1 MSRLSAAKKR
11 RKLRRQIVLGQA
23 EGGRK
28 IILPQS
34 VRQYGMHI
42 IGAPGRGKSKLMEWL
57 IRQDILN
64 GEGLCLLDPH
74 GSLYADIVE
83 WCAATGL
90 LDQRQNILLFEPSSE
105 GWTFGF
111 NPLRLGTE
119 NRAQVADAIDAIVK
133 SIAQIWG
140 SEDLSRTPR
149 LYRRLPAVLYAA
161 WAHGMTLPEAVE
173 LCRRTSKQTY
183 LTEHVPDPHFRD
195 EWREFNA
202 LDRRDFVD
210 TFESSHNR
218 LTPFVKNPL
227 LRLMCSQRE
236 VILDFKRVMD
246 EGGVILVNLSG
257 LSEDS
262 KRLIGMLMLND
273 LYNKG
278 ILREPNK
285 SRPFHVYMD
294 EAYYFVNDDL
304 ERIAVGLRKFGVWMT
319 LAHHHLSQL
328 EKAGESVY
336 KAVMLLGN
344 RVVFGGLEIEDA
356 EVLASTIF
364 LGELDLENPK
374 EKSARPVVVGHVR
387 TWLENHSRSETH
399 SATSGTSGSESVTE
413 SPEGD
418 ELSASTSSGWSSSST
433 ASQSWTEGAGQTLE
447 PVLRWLPTQWY
458 SMPEQVY
465 RAMDRLVNN
474 PVQHAIVKLH
484 GKRSERIKTP
494 TVKRTPITGEYV
506 EEAKKRAYGR
516 AHFAQLTERAESEV
530 RAWKEGLEKKSKP
543 QEPDSFLE

>member
-1 MSRLSAAKKR
+1 
-11 RKLRRQIVLGQA
+11 
-23 EGGRK
+23 
-28 IILPQS
+28 
-34 VRQYGMHI
+34 MHI
-42 IGAPGRGKSKLMEWL
+42 IGAPGRGKSKFMEEL
-57 IRQDILN
+57 IRQDILS

-74 GSLYADIVE
+74 GSLYDDVVE

-90 LDQRQNILLFEPSSE
+90 LDKRDNILLFDPAAE

-111 NPLRLGTE
+111 NPLNLGT
-119 NRAQVADAIDAIVK
+119 RDPARVADAIDAIVK
-133 SIAQIWG
+133 AIAHIWG

-149 LYRRLPAVLYAA
+149 LYRRLPAILYAA

-173 LCRRTSKQTY
+173 LCRKTSKQTH
-183 LTEHVPDPHFRD
+183 LTEDVPDEHFRA

-202 LDRRDFVD
+202 LDVRDFVD

-227 LRLMCSQRE
+227 LRLMCGQRA

-246 EGGVILVNLSG
+246 QGGVLLVNLGG

-273 LYNKG
+273 IYNKG
-278 ILREPNK
+278 ILREPNR

-304 ERIAVGLRKFGVWMT
+304 ERIAVGLRKFGVWLT

-328 EKAGESVY
+328 EKAGRSVY

-344 RVVFGGLEIEDA
+344 RVVFGGLETEDA
-356 EVLASTIF
+356 EILANKIF
-364 LGELDLENPK
+364 LGELDLEDPK
-374 EKSARPVVVGHVR
+374 PKSHRPVVVGHIR
-387 TWLENHSRSETH
+387 TWLRNWS
-399 SATSGTSGSESVTE
+399 TSQASSTTTGDSGGRSVTTA
-413 SPEGD
+413 PDD
-418 ELSASTSSGWSSSST
+418 ELSETETEGWSTSTTVSESWS
-433 ASQSWTEGAGQTLE
+433 EGTSETLQ

-458 SMPEQVY
+458 SMPEQIY

-474 PVQHAIVKLH
+474 PVQHAVVKLH
-484 GKRSERIKTP
+484 GQHSERVKTP
-494 TVKRTPITGEYV
+494 TVKRVPITSRFV
-506 EEAKKRAYGR
+506 EKARERAVAR
-516 AHFAQLTERAESEV
+516 AHFAQRTALARAEV
-530 RAWKEGLEKKSKP
+530 RTHQEAIEKKTTP
-543 QEPDSFLE
+543 QEPDDYFE